1 MGRETSHT
9 KKDYQT
15 LQELETVKNDLIQA
29 LSDLQ
34 QTISDL
40 DQIITDVAIVDFH
53 VHSRWRVYPQD
64 ITASPLLTAAGAAN
78 TFGGWVEIIPLNTI
92 PFPFHVIGFC
102 ICQVSAAT
110 SYFIQIGYNTVNA
123 EPETNMEM
131 GERRLRIA
139 TQPIARQSELL
150 EIYSQGVPA
159 NSRVMGRLKT
169 ASGAADTANMNIV
182 ITRHIEVEDE
192 VQMWPAFPW

>member
-1 MGRETSHT
+1 MGGATSHT
-9 KKDYQT
+9 KKDAQV
-15 LQELETVKNDLIQA
+15 LQELETV
-29 LSDLQ
+29 LSRL
-34 QTISDL
+34 TETLSDL

-64 ITASPLLTAAGAAN
+64 ITASPQLAAAGVAN
-78 TFGGWVEIIPLNTI
+78 TFGNWTEIIPLNTI

-123 EPETNMEM
+123 DPGTNMEM

-169 ASGAADTANMNIV
+169 ASGNPDTANLNLV
-182 ITRHIEVEDE
+182 LTRHLDVEDE
-192 VQMWPAFPW
+192 IPLWPAFPW